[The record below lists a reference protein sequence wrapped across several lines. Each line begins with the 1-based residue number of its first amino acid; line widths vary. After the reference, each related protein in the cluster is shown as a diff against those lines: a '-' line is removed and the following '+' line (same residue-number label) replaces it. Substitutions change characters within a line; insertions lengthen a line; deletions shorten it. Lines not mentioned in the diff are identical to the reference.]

1 MKKIFSNNGKL
12 RKRAIFFSIM
22 SMFIIILF
30 VSLSTI
36 LSKFRVEETELDIT
50 RDRVSVLNSVVSDME
65 EVYFEKMVY
74 VAAKNSL
81 IGLSKYYH
89 ENQYGSR
96 VKRTAEANM
105 RTLLY
110 EGILVEPNGEKI
122 NLTVLTFNLD
132 SQPYI
137 NRSYTIKGLKERVV
151 LMFDDLGV
159 NVNEFSINIS
169 TGNMDQIDPWTMQ
182 IKADIYY
189 DFEDKTKIVSWSGFT
204 EKTVKVPIYGMY
216 SYDLQNGK
224 GNFGI
229 ITRNWKEDKF
239 TKTEPSVLSKLSNYN
254 NPKQNGICSP
264 SATCD
269 ANE

>member
-1 MKKIFSNNGKL
+1 MGKMKKLGV
-12 RKRAIFFSIM
+12 FFSIM
-22 SMFIIILF
+22 SIFIIILF

-36 LSKFRVEETELDIT
+36 LSKFTIEETELDIT

-65 EVYFEKMVY
+65 EIYFEKMIY

-122 NLTVLTFNLD
+122 NLTTITFNAD
-132 SQPYI
+132 NQPYI
-137 NRSYTIKGLKERVV
+137 NKSYTIKGLKEDVV
-151 LMFDDLGV
+151 KMFDEMGV
-159 NVNEFSINIS
+159 IVNEFNINIS
-169 TGNMDQIDPWTMQ
+169 TGNMDQIDPWTIQ

-189 DFEDKTKIVSWSGFT
+189 DFEDKSKIVSWSGLT
-204 EKTVKVPIYGMY
+204 EKTVKIPVYGIYA
-216 SYDLQNGK
+216 YDYFPGPGK
-224 GNFGI
+224 GNFGV
-229 ITRNWKEDKF
+229 ITKEWKEDKNA
-239 TKTEPSVLSKLSNYN
+239 KTEPSLIKKLSNQN
-254 NPKQNGICSP
+254 NNKTNGICSKL
-264 SATCD
+264 ATCD
-269 ANE
+269 G